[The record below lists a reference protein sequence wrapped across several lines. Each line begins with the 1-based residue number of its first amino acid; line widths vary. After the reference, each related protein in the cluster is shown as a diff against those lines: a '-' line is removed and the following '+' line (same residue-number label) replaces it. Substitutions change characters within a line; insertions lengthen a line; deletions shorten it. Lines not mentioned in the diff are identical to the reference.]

1 MLKSSELTTWSN
13 GGSAKSQE
21 LRKGYTN
28 LTNDEQKKKKKRK
41 YSTASKSCALCWKK
55 KFLNYTKYDLKISF
69 GSVGKLKMSSNAKN
83 RGDLKRWGEVD
94 IRSDGE
100 VKGWINSI
108 FDIFVMQDYWSE
120 PKSDSSSYTPTNWQ
134 IDMN

>member
-1 MLKSSELTTWSN
+1 MNK
-13 GGSAKSQE
+13 
-21 LRKGYTN
+21 RKR
-28 LTNDEQKKKKKRK
+28 KKKKIFNRLKK
-41 YSTASKSCALCWKK
+41 LCVMLKK
-55 KFLNYTKYDLKISF
+55 KIFLNYTKYDLKISF

-108 FDIFVMQDYWSE
+108 FDIFVMQDY
-120 PKSDSSSYTPTNWQ
+120 
-134 IDMN
+134 

>member
-1 MLKSSELTTWSN
+1 MN
-13 GGSAKSQE
+13 
-21 LRKGYTN
+21 
-28 LTNDEQKKKKKRK
+28 KRK
-41 YSTASKSCALCWKK
+41 RKK
-55 KFLNYTKYDLKISF
+55 ENIQPPQKVVRYVEKKIFLNYTKYDLKISF

-108 FDIFVMQDYWSE
+108 FDIFVMQDY
-120 PKSDSSSYTPTNWQ
+120 
-134 IDMN
+134 